1 MTETATITVPKIRDG
16 EGQPTC
22 CWWEHRCPFL
32 MQSGFGTHEHC
43 FWTWIEG
50 SGKYRPQLER
60 REHGRG
66 TTIPAARCPV
76 WHGQEAT
83 T

>member
-1 MTETATITVPKIRDG
+1 MSETATITVPKICDG

-22 CWWEHRCPFL
+22 CYWDHRCPFL
-32 MQSGFGTHEHC
+32 WHSHWGTREQC
-43 FWTWIEG
+43 FWLDGYAGEL
-50 SGKYRPQLER
+50 QR